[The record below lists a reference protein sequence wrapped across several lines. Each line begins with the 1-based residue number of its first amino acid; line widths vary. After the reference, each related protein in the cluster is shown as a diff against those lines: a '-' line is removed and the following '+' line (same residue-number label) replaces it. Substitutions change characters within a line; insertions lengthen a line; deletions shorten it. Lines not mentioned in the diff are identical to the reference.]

1 MIALLPA
8 GFTLVDNDVYI
19 AVVEGFATLGLIMAF
34 YSGVLAFQALI
45 SNNTPEQ
52 IGHAANYGL
61 AVGFAVGA
69 ILSSLVFISA
79 MTNIE

>member
-1 MIALLPA
+1 MRWQFAQTIARSVSRVCRSP
-8 GFTLVDNDVYI
+8 FS
-19 AVVEGFATLGLIMAF
+19 TLGLIMAF

-45 SNNTPEQ
+45 SGNTPEQ

-69 ILSSLVFISA
+69 VLSSLVFIST